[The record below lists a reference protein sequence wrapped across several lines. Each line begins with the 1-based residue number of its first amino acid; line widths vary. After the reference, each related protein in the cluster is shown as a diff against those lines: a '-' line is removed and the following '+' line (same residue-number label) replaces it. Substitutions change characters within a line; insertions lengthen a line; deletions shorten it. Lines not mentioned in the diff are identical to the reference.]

1 MLENSK
7 IEAQGSPDGL
17 SVEAGLARRR
27 LIRAGLAAAP
37 VMFGLTSQSALAND
51 ICIKPSAFS
60 SLKAAN
66 MKLSHKPNQ
75 GWTCFSHGYWK
86 NQAHPAPYS
95 DKLKSYFLTPIPS
108 GAPSGAVT
116 AGFSAN
122 PANAYMGMTLQQ
134 VLELNGNATQTQA
147 FARHVVGTFLTAVA
161 NGDDPTKV
169 LLTTWQC
176 KQIWDNQGNWSPV
189 AGQTWTMA
197 NWLEYFD
204 YVYGGT

>member
-7 IEAQGSPDGL
+7 TEVQSSHDGSN
-17 SVEAGLARRR
+17 VEAGLARRR
-27 LIRAGLAAAP
+27 LIRAGLAATP
-37 VMFGLTSQSALAND
+37 VMFGLMSQSALAND
-51 ICIKPSAFS
+51 VCIKPSAFS

-86 NQAHPAPYS
+86 NHSHPAPYS
-95 DKLKSYFLTPIPS
+95 DKAKSFFLTKVLGP
-108 GAPSGAVT
+108 GEVT
-116 AGFSAN
+116 AGFASN
-122 PANAYMGMTLQQ
+122 PGGIYTGKTLQQ
-134 VLELNGNATQTQA
+134 VLEMNGNASQTTA
-147 FARHVVGTFLTAVA
+147 LARHVVGTFLTAVA

-189 AGQTWTMA
+189 TGQTWTMA

-204 YVYGGT
+204 YVYGGA

>member
-7 IEAQGSPDGL
+7 TEVQSSHDGS
-17 SVEAGLARRR
+17 SVESGLARRR
-27 LIRAGLAAAP
+27 LIRAGLAATP

-51 ICIKPSAFS
+51 VCIKPSAFS

-86 NQAHPAPYS
+86 NHSHPAPYS
-95 DKLKSYFLTPIPS
+95 DKTKSFFLTKLLGP
-108 GAPSGAVT
+108 GEVT
-116 AGFSAN
+116 AGFTSN
-122 PANAYMGMTLQQ
+122 PGNEYTGKTLQQ
-134 VLELNGNATQTQA
+134 VLEMNGNANDTTA
-147 FARHVVGTFLTAVA
+147 LARHVVGTFLTAVA
-161 NGDDPTKV
+161 NGDDSTKV

>member
-1 MLENSK
+1 MLKNSK
-7 IEAQGSPDGL
+7 IETQGSVGG
-17 SVEAGLARRR
+17 STAEAGLARRR
-27 LIRAGLAAAP
+27 LIRAGLAATP
-37 VMFGLTSQSALAND
+37 VMLGLTSQSALAND
-51 ICIKPSAFS
+51 VCIKPSAFS

-86 NQAHPAPYS
+86 NHSHPAPYS
-95 DKLKSYFLTPIPS
+95 DKTKSFFLTKALGP
-108 GAPSGAVT
+108 GEVT
-116 AGFSAN
+116 AGFTSN
-122 PANAYMGMTLQQ
+122 PGNEYAGKTLQQ
-134 VLELNGNATQTQA
+134 VLEMNGNANNTTA
-147 FARHVVGTFLTAVA
+147 LARHVVGTFLTAVA

-189 AGQTWTMA
+189 TGQTWTMA

-204 YVYGGT
+204 YVYGGA

>member
-1 MLENSK
+1 MLKNSK
-7 IEAQGSPDGL
+7 TEVQSSHDGS
-17 SVEAGLARRR
+17 SAEVGLARRR
-27 LIRAGLAAAP
+27 LIRAGLAATP
-37 VMFGLTSQSALAND
+37 VMLGLTSQSALAND
-51 ICIKPSAFS
+51 VCIKPSAFS

-86 NQAHPAPYS
+86 NHSHPTPYS
-95 DKLKSYFLTPIPS
+95 DKTKSFFLTKVLGP
-108 GAPSGAVT
+108 AEVT
-116 AGFSAN
+116 AGFTSN
-122 PANAYMGMTLQQ
+122 PGGGYTDKTLQQ
-134 VLELNGNATQTQA
+134 VLEMNGNASDTTA
-147 FARHVVGTFLTAVA
+147 LARHVVGTFLTAVA

-189 AGQTWTMA
+189 TGQTWTKA